1 MSLALLSFFF
11 LRDPVLSCCYMSLF
25 LGKRLCVTDLVVVL
39 GSGVARDEVSLQ
51 NDPVLTRDV
60 CDLIHWVWS
69 LWQLVLL
76 TEAQRVGRAL
86 EVIVQI

>member
-1 MSLALLSFFF
+1 
-11 LRDPVLSCCYMSLF
+11 MSLF